1 MKMTVDTK
9 AIAALLD
16 DALDE
21 VNEEFAQRVL
31 LAVKALKAA
40 TPRDT
45 GRASKGWSSTLT
57 QAQVAQIRNDVP
69 YIGILNEG
77 HSQQAPSYFVE
88 QTLHRLG
95 FTII

>member
-21 VNEEFAQRVL
+21 ADKEFAQRVL

-40 TPRDT
+40 TPKDT

-57 QAQVAQIRNDVP
+57 TTQVAQIQNEVP
-69 YIGILNEG
+69 YIGILNDG
-77 HSQQAPSYFVE
+77 HSQQAPAYFVE

>member
-1 MKMTVDTK
+1 MTVDTK

-16 DALDE
+16 DAVDE
-21 VNEEFAQRVL
+21 MDKEFAQRVL

-40 TPRDT
+40 TPKDT

-57 QAQVAQIRNDVP
+57 SEQVAQIRNDVP
-69 YIGILNEG
+69 YIGFLNDG
-77 HSQQAPSYFVE
+77 HSQQAPAYFVE
-88 QTLHRLG
+88 QVLHRLG